1 MQRATLALSLLSVLS
16 LTTLT
21 ACGGADGGSDAKT
34 TDQAKATSSASAS
47 ASASTSVSS
56 TKPAADPAKELAKL
70 LVTKVKSDDN
80 DYDVREPAS
89 GDAMATSQ
97 EQLALDKKICAP
109 MAYATNYLPLGDPEA
124 SLVRLADNG
133 RTVYT
138 YITLARYSAGKAE
151 AAMKGL
157 AEAASACTAGYTA
170 KSAKA
175 STTYSSV
182 KKETPPA
189 ATGADES
196 IATVSTV
203 PYKGTQTMRTQTF
216 RFGDT
221 IVNYFSIDS
230 GGFINGRSAQ
240 ATVPE
245 DVVKAQNAKLG

>member
-1 MQRATLALSLLSVLS
+1 MKRAAPAALSLISVLS
-16 LTTLT
+16 LAALT
-21 ACGGADGGSDAKT
+21 ACGGADEGSDAKT
-34 TDQAKATSSASAS
+34 TDQAKATATASSSASAS
-47 ASASTSVSS
+47 A

-70 LVTKVKSDDN
+70 LVTKVKSDN
-80 DYDVREPAS
+80 DYSVHEPAS

-97 EQLALDKKICAP
+97 DQLTLDKKVCAP

-124 SLVRLADNG
+124 SLVRIADNG

-138 YITLARYSAGKAE
+138 YITLASYSAGKAE

-157 AEAASACTAGYTA
+157 SEAASACTSGYTA

-182 KKETPPA
+182 KKEAAPA

-230 GGFINGRSAQ
+230 GGFINGRSSE
-240 ATVPE
+240 ATVPA

>member
-1 MQRATLALSLLSVLS
+1 MKRAAPAALSLISVLS
-16 LTTLT
+16 LAALT
-21 ACGGADGGSDAKT
+21 ACGGAEQGSDAKT
-34 TDQAKATSSASAS
+34 TDQAKATASSSASAS
-47 ASASTSVSS
+47 ASA

-80 DYDVREPAS
+80 DYSVHEPAS

-97 EQLALDKKICAP
+97 KQLTLDKKVCAP

-124 SLVRLADNG
+124 SLVRIADNG

-138 YITLARYSAGKAE
+138 YITLASYSAGKAE

-157 AEAASACTAGYTA
+157 AEAASACTSGYTA

-182 KKETPPA
+182 KKEAAPA

-230 GGFINGRSAQ
+230 GGFINGRSSE
-240 ATVPE
+240 ATVPA